1 MDVLKLKL
9 LKKKT
14 WFLVIWEDTIFDLQN
29 NQPLL
34 NLIGSHGNPWIS
46 IDLLEKSN
54 FFKSSYTLKDCC
66 DKWAATAK
74 PARVPP
80 EPAATTKWSLA
91 SGETHLAA
99 PVKDGD
105 ESNQNQQIG

>member
-1 MDVLKLKL
+1 ME
-9 LKKKT
+9 T
-14 WFLVIWEDTIFDLQN
+14 PRF
-29 NQPLL
+29 
-34 NLIGSHGNPWIS
+34 S

-91 SGETHLAA
+91 SRGNPPGE